1 MLWKT
6 CFNWKVWEMRW
17 MQMHKQKLVV
27 GTRSSQLAL
36 WQADFVIGELAKKYP
51 ELVVEKRLM
60 TTKGDKILNAP
71 LAKIGGKGLFTKE
84 LETAMLE
91 GEIDIAV
98 HSLKDMPVV
107 VPEGLVITAITQRA
121 DPGDAFVSSKY
132 ESFQQLPAGAKV
144 GTSSLRRK
152 AQLLHARPDLQIE
165 DLRGNVNTRLRKME
179 EENFDGIILAC
190 AGLKRLGFGDKI
202 RQVLPQTMC
211 LPAVGQ
217 GALAIE
223 CRQADKET
231 RELLEFL
238 NDRCTRLCTE
248 AERGFLATVEGGC
261 QVPVGV
267 HAVSAEAGIRVEA
280 VIASLDGSTLLRD
293 ALEAEVKDAQE
304 ARAVGVNLAE
314 KLLARGGREILR
326 SIGIEV

>member
-1 MLWKT
+1 
-6 CFNWKVWEMRW
+6 
-17 MQMHKQKLVV
+17 MHKQKLVV

-36 WQADFVIGELAKKYP
+36 WQAYFVIGELAKKYP